1 MSLHAV
7 IPAAFLALF
16 LACHPA
22 KPVTEKTLDVLIH
35 AQLPEAEVVYNASKD
50 FVLCLSKHAEPA
62 TGRKEYLVI
71 EVATRKIITRGSFM
85 PGSVK
90 WLNNDELELIDAAGV
105 VTNAEPPVIHKTII
119 NIRTPKS

>member
-1 MSLHAV
+1 MTRPSV
-7 IPAAFLALF
+7 ISAAFLVLF
-16 LACHPA
+16 PACHPA
-22 KPVTEKTLDVLIH
+22 KPGAEKPLDVFIST
-35 AQLPEAEVVYNASKD
+35 QLPEAEVVYNALKD

-90 WLNNDELELIDAAGV
+90 WLNNDELELIDAPGV

-119 NIRTPKS
+119 NIRTQKS